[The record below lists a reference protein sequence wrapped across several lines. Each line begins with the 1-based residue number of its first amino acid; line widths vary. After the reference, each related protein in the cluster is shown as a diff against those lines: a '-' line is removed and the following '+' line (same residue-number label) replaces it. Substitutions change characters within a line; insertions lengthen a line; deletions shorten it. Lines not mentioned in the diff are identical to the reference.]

1 MSSTTST
8 PQIQVEI
15 QVQAHAR
22 AQAHAPVRAA
32 QDRTRT
38 RASLRIG
45 LAMAAVLIETT
56 LLGVVVDDVRA
67 DEPTPF
73 ATYAFAQQKVYGM
86 TLTAVPGGNAT
97 LVGDALGF
105 AVKMSTSASVDALPG
120 IGAQIGGLDAL
131 QTFISSGLPLPPP
144 ENYTNNTP
152 VGFSLPVGERV
163 LQQLNPTGQGGPMGI
178 TNGIPVAADFLS
190 GQDFGRADAYVAP
203 NPNVLPLGPGSGTI
217 PPNVPLGSWPPLGSQ
232 ISGTHLFAPVGSAD
246 TLSIDVVA
254 ETLLTTNTQPGV
266 ISNGVADWVATG
278 KFAITSLDPQ
288 ARVGVSFDFNV
299 IERMVVYSSEP
310 LTNIAVATNTLAFDV
325 LDSLGGSVFGGL
337 LGSNPSIVRLLA
349 SPATG
354 AETYNNHTSVPT
366 HVYPGPA
373 ATNFQTVPL
382 GPGEYSFTLKGESTA
397 YVSALPEPG
406 MTTAVALVAAGG
418 GAVWMRQ
425 RRRRLHA
432 AGSRR

>member
-8 PQIQVEI
+8 PQ
-15 QVQAHAR
+15 VQ
-22 AQAHAPVRAA
+22 AQAHVRGQAQAPVRAT

-45 LAMAAVLIETT
+45 LVMAAVVIGTT
-56 LLGVVVDDVRA
+56 RFGVVVDDVRA

-86 TLTAVPGGNAT
+86 TLTAAPGGNAT
-97 LVGDALGF
+97 LVGDAIGF
-105 AVKMSTSASVDALPG
+105 AVKMSTSASVDSLPG

-131 QTFISSGLPLPPP
+131 QAFIGSGLPLPPP

-163 LQQLNPTGQGGPMGI
+163 LQQLNPTGQGGPKGI
-178 TNGIPVAADFLS
+178 TNGIPVAADFVS
-190 GQDFGRADAYVAP
+190 GHNFGRGDAYVAP

-232 ISGTHLFAPVGSAD
+232 INRTHLFAPIGSAD
-246 TLSIDVVA
+246 TLSIDAVA
-254 ETLLTTNTQPGV
+254 ETLLTDIQHGV
-266 ISNGVADWVATG
+266 ISNGLADWVVTG
-278 KFAITSLDPQ
+278 KFAVTSPDPQ

-310 LTNIAVATNTLAFDV
+310 LTNIAVATNSLAFDV

-337 LGSNPSIVRLLA
+337 LGSNPSIVRLLS

-354 AETYNNHTSVPT
+354 AETYNNHTNVPT
-366 HVYPGPA
+366 HVYPGPG

-382 GPGEYSFTLKGESTA
+382 GPGDYSFTLKGTSTA

-406 MTTAVALVAAGG
+406 MTTAVALAAAGG
-418 GAVWMRQ
+418 GAAWMRQ

>member
-8 PQIQVEI
+8 PQVQVEI
-15 QVQAHAR
+15 QVQAHVR
-22 AQAHAPVRAA
+22 GQAQAPVRAT
-32 QDRTRT
+32 QDRSRT

-105 AVKMSTSASVDALPG
+105 SVKMSTSASVDALPG

-163 LQQLNPTGQGGPMGI
+163 LQQLNPTGQGGPKGI

-190 GQDFGRADAYVAP
+190 GDNFGRGDAYVAP

-232 ISGTHLFAPVGSAD
+232 IDRTHLFAPIGSAD
-246 TLSIDVVA
+246 TLSIDSVA
-254 ETLLTTNTQPGV
+254 ETLLTDFPPGV
-266 ISNGVADWVATG
+266 ISNGLADWVATG
-278 KFAITSLDPQ
+278 KFAITSPDPQ

-310 LTNIAVATNTLAFDV
+310 LTNIAVATNSLAFDV
-325 LDSLGGSVFGGL
+325 FDSLGGSVFGGL
-337 LGSNPSIVRLLA
+337 LGSNPSVVRLLA
-349 SPATG
+349 SPASG
-354 AETYNNHTSVPT
+354 AETYNNHTNVPT
-366 HVYPGPA
+366 HVYPGPG

-382 GPGEYSFTLKGESTA
+382 GPGDYSFTLKGTSTA

-406 MTTAVALVAAGG
+406 MTNAVALAAAGG
-418 GAVWMRQ
+418 GAAWMRQ